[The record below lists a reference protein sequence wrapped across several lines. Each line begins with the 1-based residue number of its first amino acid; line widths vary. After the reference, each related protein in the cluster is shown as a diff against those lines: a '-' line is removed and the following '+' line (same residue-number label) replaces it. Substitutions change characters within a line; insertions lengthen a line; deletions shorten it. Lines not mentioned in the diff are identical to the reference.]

1 MKRLLIRFCS
11 VIFTIMVALSCY
23 IPAFAAEKVLTV
35 NSDAKVNVGDTIKF
49 SLNLSDCTEEII
61 GFEMRIF
68 YDSNYLQFNKD
79 SLTFDKFQ
87 GVIYNQNLQNVIPM
101 SWTNISNGADFSK
114 KGLLVSAEFKVIKEG
129 ETEISEFITD
139 MYGDDMTYLKSYK
152 LTYDITVNDE
162 VIVSD
167 KPPVVN
173 DDEDTLKQR
182 QGGFINYDDGMGDN
196 SPDHNGHRAIISTEV
211 VDVTRYE
218 QASST
223 SSGNNTLTIFVIIGI
238 VVVVLAVIAV
248 VIVKKRDDAKLSS
261 DTDNNESQI

>member
-1 MKRLLIRFCS
+1 MKKQLIRICIVLFS
-11 VIFTIMVALSCY
+11 ITIALFSTM
-23 IPAFAAEKVLTV
+23 PAYAAEDVLTI

-79 SLTFDKFQ
+79 SLTYDKFQ

-114 KGLLVSAEFKVIKEG
+114 KGLLVSAEFKVIKGG

-173 DDEDTLKQR
+173 DDEETLKQK

-196 SPDHNGHRAIISTEV
+196 SPDKNSHRAIISTEV

-218 QASST
+218 QADSP
-223 SSGNNTLTIFVIIGI
+223 SSGSTLTIFVIIGI

-248 VIVKKRDDAKLSS
+248 VIVKKRDDSKNIIK
-261 DTDNNESQI
+261 TDNDETEI